1 MAPEAPAKARASQ
14 TRAAAPGRIGRLV
27 RWDVI
32 VTALLIVVFV
42 GGVTGTSDF
51 GTSDNLSLVLDD
63 LSEIALIALPMT
75 LLVVAAEVDLSV
87 ASVLGLSS
95 AVFGGLWD
103 AGWAIQTIIPLL
115 LVLGIVTGLL
125 NGLLVTRLG
134 LPSLAVT
141 IGTMTLYRGLAAV
154 VLGTKAVAEF
164 PQNYADLALKDIPGT
179 PIPYPFALFVVL
191 AIVTA
196 VVLHA
201 TGIGRSLF
209 AIGAQEEAAFFA
221 GIRVKRIKLLL
232 FVVSGV
238 VSAFAGAV
246 YTLRYGSARADNGL
260 GLELAV
266 IAAVLLGGVDFD
278 GGRGTLGGVVAGVL
292 LIGLLRNL
300 LMLRDV
306 ATEIQSIVTGLLLIV
321 SVLTPRIVA
330 RVREARRHRHS
341 SLSVPLDQ

>member
-1 MAPEAPAKARASQ
+1 MAPEAPATAR
-14 TRAAAPGRIGRLV
+14 RPEAAAPNPAVRLI

-32 VTALLIVVFV
+32 VTALLIVVFGV
-42 GGVTGTSDF
+42 GARSTPDFATG
-51 GTSDNLSLVLDD
+51 DNLSFALGD

-87 ASVLGLSS
+87 ASVLGMSS
-95 AVFGGLWD
+95 ALLGALWD
-103 AGWAIQTIIPLL
+103 AGWSIEMIIPLL
-115 LVLGIVTGLL
+115 IVVGAVAGLV

-141 IGTMTLYRGLAAV
+141 IGTLTLYRGLAYV

-164 PQNYADLALKDIPGT
+164 PQTYADLATKTVPGT
-179 PIPYPFALFVVL
+179 PIPYPFALFIVL
-191 AIVTA
+191 AVLTA
-196 VVLHA
+196 IVLHA
-201 TGIGRSLF
+201 TGAGRAIF
-209 AIGAQEEAAFFA
+209 AIGAQQEAAFFA

-238 VSAFAGAV
+238 VSAFAGVV

-260 GLELAV
+260 GFELTV

-300 LMLRDV
+300 LMLHDV

-330 RVREARRHRHS
+330 TVRETRRR
-341 SLSVPLDQ
+341 SLPAFSQQPEKE